1 MEVYL
6 HPLRKALKAE
16 GDISRVL
23 FILPLLCLMF
33 IRYFMFIKHKD
44 LWSSLPS
51 FLLGEGKGSW
61 ER

>member
-23 FILPLLCLMF
+23 LCLTF
-33 IRYFMFIKHKD
+33 IRHFMFIKHKD
-44 LWSSLPS
+44 LWSSPPS
-51 FLLGEGKGSW
+51 LLLRGRKGSW